1 MEKVK
6 LHFVFFVCFLLVFLG
21 CKNETS
27 LYTSVPLSSVAFTN
41 GFWGQQTKQNA
52 ETTVKDCVDKCIKS
66 GCLHNFELA
75 AGRVDGEYISDNTW
89 LDSDIYKAIE
99 AACYSMQ
106 KYPDKELLA
115 KIDTI
120 IGVIE
125 QAQEEDGYL
134 YTART
139 TQAKHWRVKQFM
151 GEERWTNM
159 GHFSHELY
167 NMGHMIEA
175 AVAHYQLTGSKRFLN
190 VAVKAADLMVSVF
203 GENGLTYPPGHQEV
217 ELALV
222 KLYKI
227 TDNNA
232 YLETANLLLDKR
244 GVYTNRA
251 PYTDEFFTEYHQDH
265 LPVSQQTKA
274 VGHAVR
280 AVYMYAAMADIAV
293 LKKNAAY
300 EKALDSI
307 WSDVLAGKIY
317 ITGGVGN
324 QELGESFGEPFQLDN
339 LKAYTETCA
348 AIGLALW
355 GERMFANE
363 QKSEYYDVIER
374 AIYNGILSG
383 VSQDGTHFYYK
394 NPLESNGDKERTEW
408 YRCACCPPNI
418 ARYIASIGGRFYGIK
433 GNNLYVNLYGSN
445 TAEIQMPIGKI
456 FLEQKTDYPWEGKI
470 DISIESA
477 NDQKFALWL
486 RIPGW
491 NLGQVMP
498 GELYRVE
505 GQGDNG
511 VHPEIKVNDESVHYE
526 MVNGYAKI
534 ERVWKKNDA
543 ISLFLEMK
551 PQYIV
556 TSKIPQ
562 NEKCVAIARGPLVYC
577 AEEIDNPEWDN
588 LTLSLSNEI
597 VRDTMSVY
605 PYQQKSISLVSPVDS
620 IHLVPYFLW
629 ANRSKGRMKV
639 WILSVE

>member
-1 MEKVK
+1 MRKVK
-6 LHFVFFVCFLLVFLG
+6 LHFGLFVCILLAFVG

-27 LYTSVPLSSVAFTN
+27 LYTSVPLSSVTFTKD
-41 GFWGQQTKQNA
+41 FWKLQTEKNA
-52 ETTVKDCVDKCIKS
+52 ETTVKDCMDKCIKS

-75 AGRVDGEYISDNTW
+75 AGRVDGEYVSDNTW
-89 LDSDIYKAIE
+89 LDSDIYKALE

-106 KYPDKELLA
+106 KYPDKELLV
-115 KIDTI
+115 KVDTI
-120 IGVIE
+120 IGIIE
-125 QAQEEDGYL
+125 QAQEKDGYL

-175 AVAHYQLTGSKRFLN
+175 AVAHYQLTGSKRFLD
-190 VAVKAADLMVSVF
+190 VATKAADLIVSVF
-203 GENGLTYPPGHQEV
+203 GRDGLTYPPGHQEV
-217 ELALV
+217 ELALI

-227 TDNNA
+227 TNNA
-232 YLETANLLLDKR
+232 TYLETANLLLDKR
-244 GVYTNRA
+244 GIYTNRA

-265 LPVSQQTKA
+265 LPVVQQTKA

-280 AVYMYAAMADIAV
+280 AVYMYAAMADLA
-293 LKKNAAY
+293 LLQKNIPY
-300 EKALDSI
+300 GKALDSI
-307 WSDVLAGKIY
+307 WNDMLAGKIY

-363 QKSEYYDVIER
+363 QKSEYYDVVER

-418 ARYIASIGGRFYGIK
+418 ARYIASIGGRFYGTK
-433 GNNLYVNLYGSN
+433 GNDIYMNLYGSN
-445 TAEIQMPIGKI
+445 TAEIQLPTGKI
-456 FLEQKTDYPWEGKI
+456 FLEQNTDYPWEGKV
-470 DISIESA
+470 DISVQPVSS
-477 NDQKFALWL
+477 QKFTLWL
-486 RIPGW
+486 RIPSW
-491 NLGQVMP
+491 SLGEVMP
-498 GELYRVE
+498 GGLYSVE
-505 GQGDNG
+505 GQKDSGLY
-511 VHPEIKVNDESVHYE
+511 PEIRINNELVQYE

-534 ERVWKKNDA
+534 ERVWQRNDA
-543 ISLFLEMK
+543 ISLMLEME
-551 PQYIV
+551 PQHII

-562 NEKCVAIARGPLVYC
+562 NKQRVAIARGPLVYC
-577 AEEIDNPEWDN
+577 AEEIDNSNWDK
-588 LTLSLSNEI
+588 LSLSLSSKI
-597 VRDTMSVY
+597 VKDTIPVY
-605 PYQQKSISLVSPVDS
+605 SCQQKSTSLVSLADS
-620 IHLVPYFLW
+620 LHLIPYFLW
-629 ANRSKGRMKV
+629 ANRNKGRMKV
-639 WILSVE
+639 WLPYLE

>member
-1 MEKVK
+1 MKIVK
-6 LHFVFFVCFLLVFLG
+6 LHFAFWVCTLMLFVG

-27 LYTSVPLSSVAFTN
+27 LYTSVPLSHVTFTSD
-41 GFWGQQTKQNA
+41 FWEQQTKKNA
-52 ETTVKDCVDKCIKS
+52 KTTVNDCIDKCIKS

-89 LDSDIYKAIE
+89 LDSDIYKTIE

-115 KIDTI
+115 KVDTI
-120 IGVIE
+120 IGIIA

-151 GEERWTNM
+151 GKERWTNM

-175 AVAHYQLTGSKRFLN
+175 AVAHYQLTGSKRFLD
-190 VAVKAADLMVSVF
+190 VATKAAELIVSVF
-203 GENGLTYPPGHQEV
+203 GKNGLTYPPGHQEV
-217 ELALV
+217 ELALI

-232 YLETANLLLDKR
+232 YLETANFLLDKR
-244 GVYTNRA
+244 GVYTNRT

-265 LPVSQQTKA
+265 LPVAQQTKA

-280 AVYMYAAMADIAV
+280 AVYMYAAMADLA
-293 LKKNAAY
+293 LLQKNMVY

-307 WSDVLAGKIY
+307 WNDVLSGKIY
-317 ITGGVGN
+317 LTAGIGN

-418 ARYIASIGGRFYGIK
+418 ARYIASIGGRFYGIR

-445 TAEIQMPIGKI
+445 TAEIQMPVGKI
-456 FLEQKTDYPWEGKI
+456 LLKQATGYPWEGKI
-470 DISIESA
+470 DISIQSA
-477 NDQKFALWL
+477 NNQKFTLWL

-491 NLGQVMP
+491 NQGQVMP
-498 GELYRVE
+498 GGLYSVE
-505 GQGDNG
+505 GQNRNE
-511 VHPEIKVNDESVHYE
+511 VCPEIKVNNEPVHYE
-526 MVNGYAKI
+526 MINGYAKI
-534 ERVWKKNDA
+534 ERVWQRDDA
-543 ISLFLEMK
+543 ISLILEMK
-551 PQYIV
+551 PQHIL

-562 NEKCVAIARGPLVYC
+562 NKKCVAIARGPLVYC
-577 AEEIDNPEWDN
+577 AEEVDNPEWDN
-588 LTLSLSNEI
+588 LALSLSNEI
-597 VRDTMSVY
+597 VKDTISVY
-605 PYQQKSISLVSPVDS
+605 PYQQKGVSLVSPKDS
-620 IHLVPYFLW
+620 LHLIPYFLW
-629 ANRSKGRMKV
+629 ANRDKGRMKV
-639 WILSVE
+639 WIPYVD